1 MANFYLVCDFS
12 DVINFYFNRMHKY
25 TIVFSAFFL
34 FNLFILIGFYWSK
47 TIFPFHSNYEDYV
60 PLNNEPTF
68 VFSPANLDHNIDFNL
83 TTATFSDPEYYR
95 DIDSGSYSQL
105 SFICGFRN
113 GSRSSF
119 TNSSYITLNIET
131 GTN

>member
-1 MANFYLVCDFS
+1 MKPWFICFYCGKLCFQ
-12 DVINFYFNRMHKY
+12 
-25 TIVFSAFFL
+25 
-34 FNLFILIGFYWSK
+34 
-47 TIFPFHSNYEDYV
+47 FHSNEEEDYE

-68 VFSPANLDHNIDFNL
+68 VFSPANLAHNIDFNL

-105 SFICGFRN
+105 SFVCGFRN
-113 GSRSSF
+113 GSGSSF
-119 TNSSYITLNIET
+119 TSPSYITLNIET